1 MSTSRCVLAVVL
13 LLSWPRA
20 AAHAEVLV
28 RWDLDGVPPREGLGI
43 QTLVVPASKP
53 AAVREAIARGF
64 RVHLEVDASVL
75 SEGAALADGV
85 SGVVV
90 RGSVS
95 PRQLDQLRLRA
106 PGLRVLSIDERGM
119 WPHIRLNPVTL
130 RDNVLQVA
138 SRSAQPWMDSNAV
151 FVRITAPGPNGA
163 PLLLSPTWEPTTV
176 ADARHGPVLDDYLV
190 AIAEAG
196 SFGHDLVL
204 PLHESFERRLLLGQ
218 PAARADWQEIR
229 RYLDFFSWELPRRYR
244 RISNVAVVSAD
255 PMGSIEI
262 LRLLTRHNLPF
273 ERLAPDDLRAEAL
286 KGFAL
291 AIVLDPLKP
300 AQVRP
305 LTAFAHDGG
314 TVVLNGPPPGV
325 AWAGA
330 VPLVK
335 NGRHAAYGIGSGRVL
350 ELLESI
356 DDPDAF
362 ALDMRQVLGPER
374 RVVDVWNGIT
384 VLVAPYEDP
393 SAENVLV
400 TVLDYAHDAQ
410 PIPVRLAG
418 TYSIAHYE
426 SPESGPVLLPLER
439 RNGHTE
445 FVLPALRVGGRVF
458 LAREHERR

>member
-1 MSTSRCVLAVVL
+1 MSTSRCVLALVL

-20 AAHAEVLV
+20 AAHAEVIV
-28 RWDLDGVPPREGLGI
+28 RWDLDQVPPRESLDI
-43 QTLVVPASKP
+43 STLVIPASKP
-53 AAVREAIARGF
+53 AAAREAVARGF
-64 RVHLEVDASVL
+64 RVYLEVDVSAL
-75 SEGAALADGV
+75 PEAPALADGV

-95 PRQLDQLRLRA
+95 AGQLDELRLRA
-106 PGLRVLSIDERGM
+106 PGARVLSIDERGM
-119 WPHIRLNPVTL
+119 WPHIRLNPVAL

-163 PLLLSPTWEPTTV
+163 PLLLSPAWEPTTV
-176 ADARHGPVLDDYLV
+176 ADTRHGPALEDYLV

-204 PLHESFERRLLLGQ
+204 RLHEGFERRLLLGQ

-229 RYLDFFSWELPRRYR
+229 RYLEFYSWDLPRRYR

-273 ERLAPDDLRAEAL
+273 EQLAPDDLRAEAL
-286 KGFAL
+286 KGFA
-291 AIVLDPLKP
+291 IVVLLDPLTP
-300 AQVRP
+300 AQIRP

-325 AWAGA
+325 AWEGA

-335 NGRHAAYGIGSGRVL
+335 NQRHAAYGVGSGRVL

-362 ALDMRQVLGPER
+362 ALSMREVLGPER

-384 VLVAPYEDP
+384 VLVAPYED
-393 SAENVLV
+393 ANADTVLV

-410 PIPVRLAG
+410 PIPVRVAG
-418 TYSIAHYE
+418 AFSSAHYE
-426 SPESGPVLLPLER
+426 SPESGPALLPLQH

-458 LAREHERR
+458 LTREHERR